1 MTEQDSARESSGPLR
16 RTRRAARLSAVDLRH
31 RGRALAL
38 MALYEADTV
47 GHPPE
52 EVVGRL
58 AEDERVPR
66 ATVDFAKELVAGV
79 RDGRDDLDQR
89 IERAAPQF
97 PIEQLAAVDRNI
109 IRIALYELLRERET
123 PVAVVMSEAVELAHV
138 FGSDGSP
145 RFVNGVLGGLGSLRD
160 G

>member
-1 MTEQDSARESSGPLR
+1 MTTSDNDADRSPSQRRLR
-16 RTRRAARLSAVDLRH
+16 RAPRLSAVDLRH

-38 MALYEADTV
+38 MALYEADTA
-47 GHPPE
+47 GHSPE
-52 EVVGRL
+52 EVVWRL

-66 ATVDFAKELVAGV
+66 DTVAFASALVAGV
-79 RDGRDDLDQR
+79 RDGRDDLDER

-97 PIEQLAAVDRNI
+97 PIEQLSAVDRNI

-123 PVAVVMSEAVELAHV
+123 PIAVVMSEAVELAHV

-145 RFVNGVLGGLGSLRD
+145 RFVNGVLGGLGSVRD